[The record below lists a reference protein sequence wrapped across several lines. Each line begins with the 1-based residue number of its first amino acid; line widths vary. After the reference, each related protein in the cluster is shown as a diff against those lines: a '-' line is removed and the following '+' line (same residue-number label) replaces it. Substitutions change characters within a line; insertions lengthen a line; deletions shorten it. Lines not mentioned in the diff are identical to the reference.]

1 MLFRSVSTG
10 DLDSCVRNLNNK
22 LFCAGD
28 NSQGQLGINTD
39 FSPDPSVLVNNP
51 VVPSPADTV
60 NDWTAV
66 SAGTFTT
73 CGLRA
78 PKTAWCWGDGY
89 AGSLGNGLA
98 TYTTTAQQ
106 VGTDADWAAISVG
119 EDNLSASQVCAVKT
133 GGTLWCWGDGT
144 DYKTGLDTLDPTLDP
159 TQVGT
164 ATNWATVSAGYRNT
178 CGTRTDGSL
187 WCWGDNSQG
196 QLGVPS
202 SRSAPGALPVLTNAV
217 TASTGAASSCAV
229 GTDGRLRCWGSNLT
243 GALGDGSG
251 VDSLSP
257 VTVGSATTW
266 SKVAVGGEFDG
277 FSGSPAAFACA
288 TRTDGSLWC
297 WGIASSGQLGNGSV
311 LEADTPTRVGTAT
324 DWSAITTGAAHAC
337 GLRGTALYCW
347 GAGTVGQI
355 GDGGSVNRSTPTLV
369 AIPSGSTGWATVSA
383 GANSTCAVT
392 DTGRAY
398 CWGANTFGQLGNGTT
413 TGSAVPVQVGTDTTW
428 AKISAGEIGRAHV

>member
-1 MLFRSVSTG
+1 MLFRS
-10 DLDSCVRNLNNK
+10 
-22 LFCAGD
+22 
-28 NSQGQLGINTD
+28 
-39 FSPDPSVLVNNP
+39 
-51 VVPSPADTV
+51 
-60 NDWTAV
+60 
-66 SAGTFTT
+66 
-73 CGLRA
+73 
-78 PKTAWCWGDGY
+78 
-89 AGSLGNGLA
+89 
-98 TYTTTAQQ
+98 
-106 VGTDADWAAISVG
+106 
-119 EDNLSASQVCAVKT
+119 
-133 GGTLWCWGDGT
+133 
-144 DYKTGLDTLDPTLDP
+144 
-159 TQVGT
+159 
-164 ATNWATVSAGYRNT
+164 
-178 CGTRTDGSL
+178 RT
-187 WCWGDNSQG
+187 
-196 QLGVPS
+196 
-202 SRSAPGALPVLTNAV
+202 APGALPVLTNAV

-297 WGIASSGQLGNGSV
+297 WGIATSGQLGNGSV

-369 AIPSGSTGWATVSA
+369 AVPGGSTGWATVSA

-392 DTGRAY
+392 DTRRAY

-428 AKISAGEIGRAHV
+428 ARISAGAGTSCGVRTDTTLWCWGYNAVGQVGDGTVTQRPSPVQIGTGYATVSVTAYAFDPTEAQIGRAHV